1 MWTMATR
8 CGCSWSTR
16 SGCSDSRPVP
26 KGPVVKAPGLLFVST
41 SAQVAAEQAR
51 GQAGNRA
58 SRIFFVSPPR
68 ANPFSSRWIASP
80 VKRNQ
85 KTCPCI
91 RTWRPRPATSG
102 PLTPSSFQGHAL
114 TGHPWPGSALATSMS
129 LSPLHDD
136 SAWPPE
142 GALSPPYPTIRP
154 MHSECAS
161 SLDDQAKDLSPE
173 KALEQKASKAST
185 FRARQVHRRTV
196 HINTRRCPSAD

>member
-1 MWTMATR
+1 MATR

-102 PLTPSSFQGHAL
+102 PLTPSSLLAPLAL
-114 TGHPWPGSALATSMS
+114 RAS
-129 LSPLHDD
+129 LRLLLRFAAFHDD
-136 SAWPPE
+136 STRPPE
-142 GALSPPYPTIRP
+142 RAV
-154 MHSECAS
+154 
-161 SLDDQAKDLSPE
+161 SLPHLFG
-173 KALEQKASKAST
+173 LERVPRTPCSL
-185 FRARQVHRRTV
+185 FRSRRT
-196 HINTRRCPSAD
+196 TRVTKQLLGLDNQPSYKSPADTPSNGSHKHPALPIR